1 MNYDPNNQQFNN
13 GFQQNAQPIDSQAK
27 AVDPN
32 AKSDEEKKNISRKR
46 IFWAIAGV
54 DIALAIFLVY
64 EIISLF
70 F

>member
-1 MNYDPNNQQFNN
+1 MNYDPNNPQMNN
-13 GFQQNAQPIDSQAK
+13 GYPQVNQPIDSQSQTITPEAK
-27 AVDPN
+27 T
-32 AKSDEEKKNISRKR
+32 EEDKKNISRKR

-54 DIALAIFLVY
+54 DIALAIFLIY